1 MSTSRLSPHLAF
13 GDISPR
19 QVWHAT
25 EAARLAGMAA
35 GDHRDID
42 VFYSELGWREFSHH
56 LLFHYRISPRR
67 IIRRNFDA
75 FPWQQDEPALRAW
88 QRGRTGYPIVDAGM
102 RELWQTGFM
111 HNRVRMIV
119 ASFLIKHLMVD
130 WRHGEAWFWDTL
142 CDADPANNPASWQ
155 WVAGSGADAAP
166 YFRIFNP
173 VTQGE
178 KFDPEGEYIRR
189 LCRRLPACPQNSC
202 TNPGKPRI
210 QFGAPRVYSWERR
223 IRHRSFSMS
232 TPARAPLPPSSR
244 SPGKP
249 RKGRALRIAIIG
261 SGIAGHGA
269 AYKLTRHFGPAAV
282 TVFEKEPRPGG
293 HSATVDITYDGRAIA
308 VDTGF
313 IVYNELNYPLMTA
326 LFEELGAS
334 KPSCPIWASR
344 SRSITARSNG
354 LGQDNRVLASLL
366 AQPSNVFRP
375 AFWRMLADMMRFN
388 KQAIRDF
395 EAGVLGDMSLG
406 AYLEAGRFNGW
417 FRDNYIL
424 PMGAAIWSMPST
436 AVLDFP
442 ARSFLAFF
450 NNHRLLHMQRPRW
463 RTVTGGSRSYVR
475 RLIERSGHQA
485 VYGDAVLEVQR
496 DSQGVRVLRESG
508 AIETFDAV
516 VMATH
521 SDTTA
526 ELIAAHWPQ
535 EAAIVAQLRYAEAD
549 VYLHP

>member
-1 MSTSRLSPHLAF
+1 
-13 GDISPR
+13 
-19 QVWHAT
+19 
-25 EAARLAGMAA
+25 
-35 GDHRDID
+35 
-42 VFYSELGWREFSHH
+42 
-56 LLFHYRISPRR
+56 
-67 IIRRNFDA
+67 
-75 FPWQQDEPALRAW
+75 
-88 QRGRTGYPIVDAGM
+88 
-102 RELWQTGFM
+102 
-111 HNRVRMIV
+111 
-119 ASFLIKHLMVD
+119 
-130 WRHGEAWFWDTL
+130 
-142 CDADPANNPASWQ
+142 
-155 WVAGSGADAAP
+155 
-166 YFRIFNP
+166 
-173 VTQGE
+173 
-178 KFDPEGEYIRR
+178 
-189 LCRRLPACPQNSC
+189 
-202 TNPGKPRI
+202 
-210 QFGAPRVYSWERR
+210 
-223 IRHRSFSMS
+223 
-232 TPARAPLPPSSR
+232 
-244 SPGKP
+244 
-249 RKGRALRIAIIG
+249 LRIAIIG

-326 LFEELGAS
+326 LFEELGVETQLSDMGFSLSLDHGAFEWS
-334 KPSCPIWASR
+334 
-344 SRSITARSNG
+344 
-354 LGQDNRVLASLL
+354 GQDNRVLASLL

-549 VYLHP
+549 VYLHRDPAYMPKRRNAWAAWNVLRTPQRDAAPVTVTYWMNRLQALPEECPLFVTLNPPVPPRDDAVFGHYRYAHPQYDSAAIAAQGRMADLQGQGGLYFAGAWMGYGFHEDGLRAGFEAAEQLITDLAARQVDSRAALA